1 MDRDNVYS
9 EAVRMYTT
17 YSQRLK
23 QYNYKDP
30 ITNPFGAQSFFKQA
44 VFIGPVFPFNV
55 HHILFLPT
63 ILSQGT
69 DDQIAKFCL

>member
-30 ITNPFGAQSFFKQA
+30 ITNPFGAQSFFKQ
-44 VFIGPVFPFNV
+44 
-55 HHILFLPT
+55 
-63 ILSQGT
+63 
-69 DDQIAKFCL
+69 